1 MNKINQGIERQ
12 KEAIMEKI
20 QKKHGSEGAPSGKDN
35 SKRGSDINF
44 MNKEQTTKG
53 KKKKSKKN
61 KEALKEAPKT
71 QDINA
76 WHISIII
83 ND

>member
-20 QKKHGSEGAPSGKDN
+20 QKKHGTEGVPSAKGN
-35 SKRGSDINF
+35 SKRGSI
-44 MNKEQTTKG
+44 MESNKEQPTKG

-61 KEALKEAPKT
+61 KEAPLG

-76 WHISIII
+76 
-83 ND
+83 